1 MKLGLVVTERTND
14 SGNSEATKIA
24 DRSHLASC
32 AAEPLTLRQLQVLLC
47 IEESVRTRGAPPT
60 QRELCA
66 MLGMTSRPM
75 LRDHLEALERKGFLR
90 IDEATVRGLAVLV
103 PSSEAQIKPALKPL
117 AKAKARS
124 AERKVGT

>member
-1 MKLGLVVTERTND
+1 
-14 SGNSEATKIA
+14 
-24 DRSHLASC
+24 
-32 AAEPLTLRQLQVLLC
+32 
-47 IEESVRTRGAPPT
+47 
-60 QRELCA
+60 